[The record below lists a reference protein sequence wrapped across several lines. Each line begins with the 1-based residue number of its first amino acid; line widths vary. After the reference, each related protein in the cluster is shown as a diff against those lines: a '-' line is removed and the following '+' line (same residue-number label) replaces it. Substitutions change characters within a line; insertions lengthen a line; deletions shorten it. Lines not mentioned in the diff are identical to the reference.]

1 MKSQATRQILKQRH
15 KQILGLI
22 KDQRPRLAI
31 AMVCSLLVA
40 AADSLLAYLVK
51 PILNGIFIANDSHI
65 LIVYPIY
72 IILIFFVRGG
82 GQYCVDYFM
91 NYVGQG
97 IIRKLRDQLYAHI
110 QTLPLAYFQRE
121 KTGVLMSRIT
131 NDVNLIK
138 TMVSSAVTSSIRD
151 LFKIIGLTCV
161 IFYMDWQLA
170 LIAMAIL
177 PIAFFPIVIFG
188 RRLRRTATGCQQS
201 MAELNAFLHETLAG
215 NKIVKAFSRET
226 YETGRFYE
234 KTRRLFRFEMKSVRN
249 RSLPSSL
256 MEILAGLGIAAIL
269 WYKGY
274 QILAGN
280 STLGDFGAFITAVLM
295 LYEPVK
301 KLSRLNNAL
310 QEGLAA
316 TDRVFEVLE
325 TPSDIIEAPDAQTLD
340 CGAHQVNF
348 KDVHFSYGS
357 RPVLQ
362 GINLDVQAGEIIAL
376 VGMSGGGKTTLVN
389 LIPRFF
395 DVTAGRITIDG
406 LDIRKA
412 SLASLRAQIAIV
424 TQEPILFDDSIRN
437 NIAYGNPQ
445 AGEPQ
450 IIEAARSAYADDFI
464 RRTPRGLDTTIGEL
478 GSRLSGGE
486 KQRLCVARALL
497 KDAPILILDEATSSL
512 DSESE
517 KWVQKALENLMRGRT
532 TFVIAHRLATIGHA
546 HRIVVIADGKLVE
559 EGCHGDLI
567 RRRGEYFKLY
577 QMQFD
582 ANAI

>member
-1 MKSQATRQILKQRH
+1 MNTETRIVLKNRH
-15 KQILGLI
+15 KQILELI
-22 KDQRPRLAI
+22 KDNRLRLAV
-31 AMVCSLLVA
+31 AMVCSLAVA

-51 PILNGIFIANDSHI
+51 PILNGIFIANDSQV
-65 LIVYPIY
+65 LIIYPVY
-72 IILIFFVRGG
+72 IILIFFIRGG

-110 QTLPLAYFQRE
+110 QTLPLAFFQKE

-170 LIAMAIL
+170 LIAMVIL

-201 MAELNAFLHETLAG
+201 MAEMSAFLHETLAG
-215 NKIVKAFSRET
+215 NKIVKAFSREQ
-226 YETGRFYE
+226 YEIRRFFA

-269 WYKGY
+269 WYKGF
-274 QILAGN
+274 QIISGS

-316 TDRVFEVLE
+316 TDRVFDVLE
-325 TPSDIIEAPDAQTLD
+325 TASDITEAPDGRQIATVPH
-340 CGAHQVNF
+340 CVRFH
-348 KDVHFSYGS
+348 DVHFTYGDK
-357 RPVLQ
+357 PVLT
-362 GINLDVQAGEIIAL
+362 GINLNVQAGEIVAL

-395 DVTAGRITIDG
+395 DVTQGQIAIDG
-406 LDIRKA
+406 LDIRDA
-412 SLASLRAQIAIV
+412 TLASLRSQIAIV
-424 TQEPILFDDSIRN
+424 TQEPILFDDTIRN
-437 NIAYGNPQ
+437 NIAYGN
-445 AGEPQ
+445 ADADEAA
-450 IIEAARSAYADDFI
+450 ILDAARSAYAHEFI
-464 RRTPRGLDTTIGEL
+464 QRTPKGLDTTIGEL

-546 HRIVVIADGKLVE
+546 DRIVVIADGRIVE
-559 EGCHGDLI
+559 EGRHGDLI

-577 QMQFD
+577 QMQFE